1 MKKRKVYMGMVL
13 LPLLLGAVIVY
24 ASSVGTAS
32 LSAGDSLVLILNKIP
47 VLKNMVDASGIS
59 GVYETI
65 IWEVRLPRVLL
76 AALAGGALGVVGA
89 AFQGIFRNPLA
100 DPYVLGVSSGAALGA
115 TIAMMFGV
123 QIELAGLGSIGAAAF
138 LCALITVFCIYQV
151 SYMGGIPSMTN
162 MLLAGT
168 AISTLLSSMISLLI
182 TFNRGSLERVYMWT
196 LGSFNAATWGKVQF
210 MGAFLLIGSVVLW
223 IFAQEL
229 NLMLTGEDNAK
240 SLGVSI
246 KRVRIVI
253 IVTSSLLVAAAV
265 SVSGVVGFVGLVVPH
280 CVRII
285 FGVDYRYLIP
295 FSMVS
300 GAMFTVFCDT
310 IARTAAAPTEI
321 PVGVVT
327 ALFGAPFFLYLLF
340 KQGRKKV

>member
-1 MKKRKVYMGMVL
+1 
-13 LPLLLGAVIVY
+13 
-24 ASSVGTAS
+24 
-32 LSAGDSLVLILNKIP
+32 
-47 VLKNMVDASGIS
+47 
-59 GVYETI
+59 
-65 IWEVRLPRVLL
+65 
-76 AALAGGALGVVGA
+76 
-89 AFQGIFRNPLA
+89 
-100 DPYVLGVSSGAALGA
+100 
-115 TIAMMFGV
+115 
-123 QIELAGLGSIGAAAF
+123 
-138 LCALITVFCIYQV
+138 
-151 SYMGGIPSMTN
+151 MTN

-246 KRVRIVI
+246 NRVRIVI